1 MSKVAAKICGL
12 STAEAVESAV
22 LGGAQYLG
30 FVFYEPSPRN
40 LSPGKASALASAV
53 PSGIKKVA
61 VMVDPGDE
69 LIGAVTAQVPVDLLQ
84 LHGKEDAARVAAIQR
99 RFGVP
104 VMKAVP
110 ISQEEDLARGRNYEH
125 TADMLLFDAKPAVD
139 AEGALPGG
147 NALAF
152 DWNLLH
158 GRSWDC
164 PWGLSGGLTAANVA
178 EAVSVSGARMVDVSS
193 GVESRPGCK
202 DPELIARFLA
212 AVAAIGD

>member
-1 MSKVAAKICGL
+1 MSRVAAKICGL

-22 LGGAQYLG
+22 TGGAGYVG

-40 LSPGKASALASAV
+40 LSPAKASALASAI

-61 VMVDPGDE
+61 VMVDPDDE

-84 LHGKEDAARVAAIQR
+84 LHGKEDTGRIAAIKR

-110 ISQEEDLARGRNYEH
+110 IAQEKDLARGRKYEQ
-125 TADMLLFDAKPAVD
+125 TVDMLLFDAKPAVD

-152 DWNLLH
+152 DWTLLR
-158 GRSWDC
+158 GQSWDC

-178 EAVSVSGARMVDVSS
+178 DAVSVSGAPMVDVSS
-193 GVESRPGCK
+193 GVESRPGHK
-202 DPELIARFLA
+202 EPELIAGFLA
-212 AVAAIGD
+212 AVAAIGN